1 MQLNSLQWLSFLEKC
16 SIHLYSYCLCLN
28 CHFLQ
33 AVQLTFKCFCI
44 VLLVFLSLSW
54 SFSLLFLPFLLLVGS
69 YGQQAFCSQRGS
81 KSTYIHSVP
90 TVFFKQ
96 SAFLSWNNS
105 VTPTYVFVF
114 KAKIN
119 FIVNI
124 GLSYSSHC
132 KWVPFTWHT
141 NLFLVGRSSMFHTNM
156 RMSFTTPKTKALSY
170 MLHACR

>member
-1 MQLNSLQWLSFLEKC
+1 MIAIFRKLFHLPLLVLSVLELPFSSGC
-16 SIHLYSYCLCLN
+16 SVDVQMFLYSSSCLP
-28 CHFLQ
+28 F
-33 AVQLTFKCFCI
+33 F
-44 VLLVFLSLSW
+44 VLK
-54 SFSLLFLPFLLLVGS
+54 FSLLFLPFLLLIGS

-81 KSTYIHSVP
+81 TSTYIHSVP

-141 NLFLVGRSSMFHTNM
+141 NLFLVGRSSIFHTNV
-156 RMSFTTPKTKALSY
+156 RMSFTTPKTKAPSY